1 MTRMRNEPESSRRP
15 HSRGPRAAATPRASR
30 RGGAPRVVF
39 FTGSDSDLPAVEP
52 GLAVLEKLGVTHEL
66 RIASAHRTPEMVRSL
81 VAQYEAGGTQVFVC
95 AAGMAAHLAG
105 AVAALTTRPVIG
117 IPLASGPLSGF
128 DALLSTVQM
137 PPGVPVATVSVGPAG
152 ALNAAHLA
160 CKILALS
167 DVDLAAR
174 LVVLRSETAA
184 DIARKDE
191 RRRQPARESKDV

>member
-1 MTRMRNEPESSRRP
+1 MRPRIENEPRRS
-15 HSRGPRAAATPRASR
+15 HARGPRAASTPRASR

-39 FTGSDSDLPAVEP
+39 FIGSDSDLPAVEP
-52 GLAVLEKLGVTHEL
+52 ALQVLDRFGVTNDL
-66 RIASAHRTPEMVRSL
+66 RIASAHRTPEAVRAH
-81 VAQYEAGGTQVFVC
+81 VAQYEAGGTQIFVC

-137 PPGVPVATVSVGPAG
+137 PPGVPVATVAVGPSG
-152 ALNAAHLA
+152 ALNAAWLA
-160 CKILALS
+160 LRTLALS
-167 DVDLAAR
+167 DDDLAAR
-174 LVVLRSETAA
+174 LLVARSETAA

-191 RRRQPARESKDV
+191 KRRRPAEGS

>member
-1 MTRMRNEPESSRRP
+1 MRPRIENESRRS
-15 HSRGPRAAATPRASR
+15 HARGPRGAATQRASR

-39 FTGSDSDLPAVEP
+39 FVGSDSDLPAVEP
-52 GLAVLEKLGVTHEL
+52 ALAVLDRFGVTNDL
-66 RIASAHRTPEMVRSL
+66 RIASAHRSPEAVRAH

-137 PPGVPVATVSVGPAG
+137 PPGVPVATVAVGPAG
-152 ALNAAHLA
+152 ALNAAWLA
-160 CKILALS
+160 LRTLALS
-167 DVDLAAR
+167 DDDLAAR
-174 LVVLRSETAA
+174 LVVARSETAA

-191 RRRQPARESKDV
+191 KLRRPGP